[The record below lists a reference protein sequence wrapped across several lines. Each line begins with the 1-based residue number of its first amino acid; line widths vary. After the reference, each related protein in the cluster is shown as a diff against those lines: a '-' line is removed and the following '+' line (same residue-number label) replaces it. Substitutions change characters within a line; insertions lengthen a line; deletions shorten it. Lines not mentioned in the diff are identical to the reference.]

1 MKKRNL
7 FLLVLM
13 LLLFTPITTLGA
25 SFDTIVAFGDSLSDN
40 GNLYALD
47 PANVPD
53 NLYYQGRFSNGP
65 VWVEY
70 LARENLLNSTLMDRA
85 FAGAQTGGDAPPGLI
100 SQVNMYVATETLP
113 DNALFIIW
121 IGAND
126 FLNGSTDVQASIVN
140 ISTALGTL
148 AAFGVEN
155 MLIVNLPDLGAL
167 PRVNRTAN
175 SFPSTVLSHIFKNA
189 LEDAIGAFKNAN
201 SDITVYEFDI
211 LSFLNEIIDDPA
223 SYGFTNVTDV
233 SPNFA
238 KDNIFDNSAGYAFW
252 DDIHPTTQAH
262 KAIAN
267 RAFELFSSDDD
278 DGLLDGCF
286 IRSISS
292 FR

>member
-1 MKKRNL
+1 MKKRNVFL
-7 FLLVLM
+7 FALM
-13 LLLFTPITTLGA
+13 LLFFTPITTLGA

-47 PANVPD
+47 PESVPAS
-53 NLYYQGRFSNGP
+53 LYYQGRFSNGP

-70 LARENLLNSTLMDRA
+70 LAKGDLLNSTLMDRA
-85 FAGAQTGGDAPPGLI
+85 FAGAQTGGDSPPGLI
-100 SQVNMYVATETLP
+100 TQVNMFVATETLP
-113 DNALFIIW
+113 ANALFVIW

-126 FLNGSTDVQASIVN
+126 FLGGGTDVQASIVN
-140 ISTALGTL
+140 IATALGTL

-155 MLIVNLPDLGAL
+155 MLVVNLPDLGAL

-175 SFPSTVLSHIFKNA
+175 SFPSTVLSHVFNDA

-201 SDITVYEFDI
+201 SDITVYEFDV

-223 SYGFTNVTDV
+223 SYGFKNVTDV
-233 SPNFA
+233 SPNYA
-238 KDNIFDNSAGYAFW
+238 KPNVFDNSAGYAFW

-267 RAFELFSSDDD
+267 RAFELFSADDD

-286 IRSISS
+286 IRSISA